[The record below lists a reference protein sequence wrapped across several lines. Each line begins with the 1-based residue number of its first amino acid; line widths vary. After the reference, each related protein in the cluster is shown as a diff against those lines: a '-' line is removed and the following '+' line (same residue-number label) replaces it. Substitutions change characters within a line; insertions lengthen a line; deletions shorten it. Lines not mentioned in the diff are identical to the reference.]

1 MKKKISANEILKVNP
16 SSPEAAEY
24 EKRLSNSFVVEKNP
38 LRITNQSFFLG
49 LFFLIIGLY
58 ILKSFPDAK
67 IAEGFGAVNVSGLFL
82 TSGIVLM
89 SWFKTGEI
97 LKAVGE
103 FIKNTRGSGGG

>member
-1 MKKKISANEILKVNP
+1 MKKKISANEILKVDP

-49 LFFLIIGLY
+49 LFFLLIGLY
-58 ILKSFPDAK
+58 SLKTFPDSK
-67 IAEGFGAVNVSGLFL
+67 ISEGFGGVSVYGLFL
-82 TSGIVLM
+82 SSGILLM

-97 LKAVGE
+97 LKALGE
-103 FIKNTRGSGGG
+103 FIQKARGGGG